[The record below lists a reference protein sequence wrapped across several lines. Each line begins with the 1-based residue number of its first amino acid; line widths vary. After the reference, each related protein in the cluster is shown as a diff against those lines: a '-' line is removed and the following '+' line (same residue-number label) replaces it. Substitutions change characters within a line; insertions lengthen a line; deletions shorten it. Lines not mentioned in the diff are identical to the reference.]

1 MAMSKTQKKAA
12 EKVALYTSLL
22 KLGQP
27 KKIAMKEV
35 RKQFKSGLDSST
47 CSDAA
52 RKLGITNG
60 QMKSRAIQHNLAL
73 KTAKL
78 VKAPKTAE
86 VSVSTAV
93 AADVAELIKE
103 EMRRAKDSG
112 SIFIFDV
119 AKLEEDIKRLQS
131 MAAKM
136 QPHGYTKLV
145 VTGDH
150 FEIDQQARVITG
162 KL

>member
-78 VKAPKTAE
+78 VKTPKVTTTAE
-86 VSVSTAV
+86 VV
-93 AADVAELIKE
+93 
-103 EMRRAKDSG
+103 G
-112 SIFIFDV
+112 F
-119 AKLEEDIKRLQS
+119 
-131 MAAKM
+131 
-136 QPHGYTKLV
+136 
-145 VTGDH
+145 
-150 FEIDQQARVITG
+150 TG
-162 KL
+162 KLPKDLFDFIATWKTLGAAHGFSDLHIVGNKARATRPAQDIELDLE